1 MDYETIIKRS
11 RWDELPNLKERID
24 EPEIQASIQRCMDAI
39 DHYSK
44 LWKVYKKDKTAENE
58 EACNYTEWCGH
69 MAENQLSILVD
80 EGRVLHKKMD
90 PYPMWLRKK
99 KYEEKID
106 SIIPLDRELPS
117 DVLDIIR
124 GYCKPVFIHF
134 REYNQALGLFN
145 LSVFYKQKLRQR
157 IVDPAVR
164 EQLRICIDAHDDYQ
178 KTRAVYLHDKTPLNE
193 TLSDKSHY
201 WTDVCKDKFS
211 SLLDKTEYFQQGYAA
226 WYFHDE
232 MEDAWYT
239 LSRLY

>member
-1 MDYETIIKRS
+1 MDYETIKRS
-11 RWDELPNLKERID
+11 RWDEWPNLKRID
-24 EPEIQASIQRCMDAI
+24 EPEIQASIQTCMDAI

-44 LWKVYKKDKTAENE
+44 LWKKDKTAENE
-58 EACNYTEWCGH
+58 EACNYAEWCGH

-80 EGRVLHKKMD
+80 EGRVLHTKLD
-90 PYPMWLRKK
+90 YPVWLRKK

-106 SIIPLDRELPS
+106 AIIPLDRELPS

-124 GYCKPVFIHF
+124 EYCKPVFIHF

-164 EQLRICIDAHDDYQ
+164 EQLKICIDAHDEYQ
-178 KTRAVYLHDKTPLNE
+178 KNRAVYLYDKTPLNE
-193 TLSDKSHY
+193 ALSDKSHY

-211 SLLDKTEYFQQGYAA
+211 SLLDQTEYFQQGYAA

-232 MEDAWYT
+232 MEDAWMDSDDSENV
-239 LSRLY
+239 LP